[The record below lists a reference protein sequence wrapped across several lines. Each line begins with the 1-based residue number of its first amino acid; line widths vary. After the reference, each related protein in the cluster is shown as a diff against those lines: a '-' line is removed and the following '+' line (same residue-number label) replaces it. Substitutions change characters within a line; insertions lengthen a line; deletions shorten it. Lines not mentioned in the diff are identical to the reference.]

1 MLQWAFPAG
10 SFFFVINRRFR
21 NNLQLKIIKDKSV
34 IITDKNYKPALSICC
49 PAVLT
54 GR

>member
-21 NNLQLKIIKDKSV
+21 NNLQLKIKDKSV
-34 IITDKNYKPALSICC
+34 IITDKNYKRALSICC